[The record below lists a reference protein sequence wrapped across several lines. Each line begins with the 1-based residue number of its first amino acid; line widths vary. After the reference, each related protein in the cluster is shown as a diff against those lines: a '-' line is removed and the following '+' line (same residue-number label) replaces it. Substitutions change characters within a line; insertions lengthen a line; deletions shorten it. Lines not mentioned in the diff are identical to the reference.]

1 MIELFMQE
9 ASFQTEGYMR
19 FEKYSPIQIEESMGF
34 ENYSLLQIVVG
45 ATFS

>member
-1 MIELFMQE
+1 
-9 ASFQTEGYMR
+9 MR

-34 ENYSLLQIVVG
+34 ENYSPLQIVVG